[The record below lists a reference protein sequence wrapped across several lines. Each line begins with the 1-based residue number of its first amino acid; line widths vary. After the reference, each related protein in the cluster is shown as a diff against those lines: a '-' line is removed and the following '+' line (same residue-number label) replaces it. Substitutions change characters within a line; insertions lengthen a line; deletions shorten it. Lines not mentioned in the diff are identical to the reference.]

1 MNNLPDYITVILAK
15 VFILAAF
22 VMGMISLA
30 IEVYNGNLPL

>member
-1 MNNLPDYITVILAK
+1 MNDFPNYITIILAK

-22 VMGMISLA
+22 VMGMISFA